1 MSRPAGNELCFTL
14 SVTDERDL
22 VEDRLRRIER
32 IYPTARLVLIPD
44 GREAAGHVWPTGPG
58 VVVRASMTPQY
69 AVGSGGR
76 VVQTHLESFLET
88 DARWWFKVDPDS
100 VLHRGFRELPDGICF
115 FGTLQGGNP
124 GPSLQG
130 GCIGGTRAAAELLAE
145 SGLLLSPAL
154 RAPEQSWA
162 RGNPILLERAHR
174 GLVSFDFVHA
184 WACRE
189 LGITLVEHPE
199 IRSEWKQPPAD
210 SDRYALT
217 HPHKTLDEAAER
229 RLQAGRRRVA
239 ARLVELIRSSVPAN
253 AIVAVVSKGDASL
266 TETGTRATRHF
277 PADDDG
283 GWAGYHPADSAHAIR
298 LLDAARAQGV
308 DHLALPETSEW
319 WLDYYDG
326 LARHLSS
333 TSRLVAH
340 GAGAGRIWALRS
352 DS

>member
-1 MSRPAGNELCFTL
+1 MSRPAGKELCFTL

-32 IYPTARLVLIPD
+32 IYPAARVVLIPD
-44 GREAAGHVWPTGPG
+44 GRKAGRRSWPTGRD
-58 VVVRASMTPQY
+58 VVVRPSTRALY
-69 AVGSGGR
+69 AVESGGR
-76 VVQTHLESFLET
+76 VVQAHLESFLET

-115 FGTLQGGNP
+115 FGTVQGGNP

-130 GCIGGTRAAAELLAE
+130 GCIGGTRTAAELLAG

-154 RAPEQSWA
+154 RAPEYSWA

-184 WACRE
+184 WACRA
-189 LGITLVEHPE
+189 LGIPLVVHPE
-199 IRSEWKQPPAD
+199 IRSEWKQPPPD
-210 SDRYALT
+210 SDRYAIT

-229 RLQAGRRRVA
+229 RLQARQRGVA
-239 ARLVELIRSSVPAN
+239 ARLVELIRSSVPAD
-253 AIVAVVSKGDASL
+253 AVVAVVSKGDESL
-266 TETGTRATRHF
+266 TRTRATRHF

-283 GWAGYHPADSAHAIR
+283 RWGGYHPADSAHAIR
-298 LLDAARAQGV
+298 LLEAARAQGV

-319 WLDYYDG
+319 WLDFYDG

-333 TSRLVAH
+333 TARLVAH
-340 GAGAGRIWALRS
+340 GAGAGRIWALGG